1 MKIAILSRAPGSYS
15 TTRLREASTT
25 RGHAVD
31 VLDTLN
37 FALQVEK
44 EFPDLYYRGEPLGK
58 YDAVIPRIGAS
69 ITFFGAAVLTQFEQ
83 MGVFSVNSSHAVTA
97 SRNKLRAIQ
106 ILSRHD
112 IGIPVTAFVQ
122 RKEDLT
128 PAIERVGGAPVI
140 IKLLEGTQG
149 IGVILAES
157 ADTAVAII
165 ETLQRAKQ
173 DVLIQKF
180 VAESR
185 GRDLRAIVVGGSVV
199 AAMRRTA
206 KGQEF
211 RSNLH
216 RGGKATRVE
225 LDEEYARTAVQAAHI
240 LGLGVAGVDLLE
252 GRDGPQ
258 VLEVNSSP
266 GLKGIETATG
276 ADIAAAIVEYIEQ
289 QVLSPRIDLRRRMTA
304 TQGYGVAEFPVAST
318 STLVG
323 QTIVDSGL
331 RARNIVVLQ
340 INRGGVVIPNPKEG
354 RTLLAGDRLLCYG
367 KLLALRTLV
376 PERGRGHPGNPERR
390 SETVA

>member
-1 MKIAILSRAPGSYS
+1 MKIAILSRAPRGYS
-15 TTRLREASTT
+15 TKRLREASVA
-25 RGHAVD
+25 RGHTAD
-31 VLDTLN
+31 VLNTLH

-44 EFPDLYYRGEPLGK
+44 EFPVLYYRGAPLAE

-83 MGVFSVNSSHAVTA
+83 MGVFALNSSQAVTA

-112 IGIPVTAFVQ
+112 IGIPGTAFVQ
-122 RKEDLT
+122 RTEDLL

-149 IGVILAES
+149 IGVMLAES

-185 GRDLRAIVVGGSVV
+185 GRDIRAIVVGGNVV

-206 KGQEF
+206 KGQQF

-225 LDEEYARTAVQAAHI
+225 LDDEYERMAVHAAHI
-240 LGLGVAGVDLLE
+240 LGLGLAGVDLLE
-252 GRDGPQ
+252 ARDGPQ

-276 ADIAAAIVEYIEQ
+276 VDIAAAIIEHMEQ
-289 QVLSPRIDLRRRMTA
+289 QIL
-304 TQGYGVAEFPVAST
+304 G
-318 STLVG
+318 
-323 QTIVDSGL
+323 
-331 RARNIVVLQ
+331 
-340 INRGGVVIPNPKEG
+340 
-354 RTLLAGDRLLCYG
+354 
-367 KLLALRTLV
+367 TLV
-376 PERGRGHPGNPERR
+376 PERG